1 MNISFRGKLYKFK
14 EKLTRHIEFV
24 DKRHFPP
31 GVDLTLVEAVVLSQD
46 WVDV

>member
-1 MNISFRGKLYKFK
+1 MNISFRGKLYTFE
-14 EKLTRHIEFV
+14 EKLMRHIEFV

-31 GVDLTLVEAVVLSQD
+31 GVDLTLVEAVVLGQD